1 MADVGIAIVDIETAV
16 AITKGPKGK
25 EGGTGNNEKKGKEAG
40 IVLTGTEVKS
50 IRQGRVNLRDSFVR
64 LSGGEVWLWNAHISP
79 YEQGN
84 RFNQD
89 PLRTRKLLL
98 HKHEIL
104 KISNVVNTKG
114 YTLIPLKLYFK
125 HGHIKCEIALA
136 SGKKLYDKRRDIADR
151 ETRRKLDRQ
160 MKEQR
165 FD

>member
-1 MADVGIAIVDIETAV
+1 M
-16 AITKGPKGK
+16 K
-25 EGGTGNNEKKGKEAG
+25 KKGKMPPVSTNRKAFHDYFIHDTYEAG

-64 LSGGEVWLWNAHISP
+64 ISGGEVWLWNAHISP

-104 KISNVVNTKG
+104 KISNAVNTKG
-114 YTLIPLKLYFK
+114 YTLIPLKVYFSGSLVK
-125 HGHIKCEIALA
+125 VQIGLCK
-136 SGKKLYDKRRDIADR
+136 GKKLYDKRQDISKRDQLR
-151 ETRRKLDRQ
+151 EA
-160 MKEQR
+160 QR
-165 FD
+165 DFKVRNFG

>member
-1 MADVGIAIVDIETAV
+1 M
-16 AITKGPKGK
+16 KKK
-25 EGGTGNNEKKGKEAG
+25 EKMPPVSTNRKAFHDYFIHDTYEAG

-136 SGKKLYDKRRDIADR
+136 SGSMINAEILRIEKPGENWIDR
-151 ETRRKLDRQ
+151 
-160 MKEQR
+160 
-165 FD
+165 

>member
-1 MADVGIAIVDIETAV
+1 M
-16 AITKGPKGK
+16 K
-25 EGGTGNNEKKGKEAG
+25 KKGKMPPVSTNRKAFHDYFIHDTYEAG

-64 LSGGEVWLWNAHISP
+64 LNAHISP

-104 KISNVVNTKG
+104 KISNAVNTKG

-151 ETRRKLDRQ
+151 ETKRKLDRQ